1 MKCRIGRRQIPSI
14 NGQNATDDTAARNDV
29 RTMAKRRYPVLVETS
44 QGRARAGLSVHGNAV
59 PVDVSLLLRER
70 GWTAYR
76 IRFDHA
82 SLAWIATVMD
92 WKQAA

>member
-1 MKCRIGRRQIPSI
+1 MPR
-14 NGQNATDDTAARNDV
+14 
-29 RTMAKRRYPVLVETS
+29 RRYPVLVETS
-44 QGRARAGLSVHGNAV
+44 RGRAQAGFSVPGEAA
-59 PVDVSLLLRER
+59 PVDVSLSLREK

-82 SLAWIATVMD
+82 ALAWIATVMD

>member
-1 MKCRIGRRQIPSI
+1 M
-14 NGQNATDDTAARNDV
+14 
-29 RTMAKRRYPVLVETS
+29 LVETS
-44 QGRARAGLSVHGNAV
+44 QGRAHVGFSVAANAA
-59 PVDVSLLLRER
+59 PVEVSLTLREK

-82 SLAWIATVMD
+82 ALAWIATVMD

>member
-1 MKCRIGRRQIPSI
+1 M
-14 NGQNATDDTAARNDV
+14 AT
-29 RTMAKRRYPVLVETS
+29 RRYPVLVETS
-44 QGRARAGLSVHGNAV
+44 DGRTQAGFSVPGNAA
-59 PVDVSLLLRER
+59 PVDVSLLLREN

-82 SLAWIATVMD
+82 AFALIATVMD

>member
-1 MKCRIGRRQIPSI
+1 LLKPP
-14 NGQNATDDTAARNDV
+14 T
-29 RTMAKRRYPVLVETS
+29 
-44 QGRARAGLSVHGNAV
+44 ARAHAGFSVPGNAA
-59 PVDVSLLLRER
+59 PVDVSLALREK

-82 SLAWIATVMD
+82 AHAWIATIMD

>member
-1 MKCRIGRRQIPSI
+1 
-14 NGQNATDDTAARNDV
+14 
-29 RTMAKRRYPVLVETS
+29 
-44 QGRARAGLSVHGNAV
+44 VHGNVA
-59 PVDVSLLLRER
+59 PVDVSLLLREK

-82 SLAWIATVMD
+82 AFAWIATVMD

>member
-1 MKCRIGRRQIPSI
+1 M
-14 NGQNATDDTAARNDV
+14 TT
-29 RTMAKRRYPVLVETS
+29 RRYPVLVETS
-44 QGRARAGLSVHGNAV
+44 KGRARAGFSVPGTAA
-59 PVDVSLLLRER
+59 PVDVSLTLREK

-82 SLAWIATVMD
+82 ALAWIATVMD

>member
-1 MKCRIGRRQIPSI
+1 M
-14 NGQNATDDTAARNDV
+14 AT
-29 RTMAKRRYPVLVETS
+29 RRYPVLVETS
-44 QGRARAGLSVHGNAV
+44 HGRAHAGFSVPGNTA
-59 PVDVSLLLRER
+59 PVDVSLALREK

-82 SLAWIATVMD
+82 ALAWIATIMD